1 MSEKLKQIKVNFY
14 PHQHEK
20 LKQIAKSNNTTIAQ
34 FIREKLDLELEEK
47 DTRKI
52 YTPVQKKV
60 YKTSDPKLLFEL
72 NKIGN
77 NLNQIAK
84 VINQKK
90 DDVNTIDILQS
101 LVNIENQLKDL
112 KWK

>member
-1 MSEKLKQIKVNFY
+1 MSEKVKLKQIKVNFY
-14 PHQHEK
+14 PYQHE
-20 LKQIAKSNNTTIAQ
+20 QIKNLAVEKKVTIAQ
-34 FIREKLDLELEEK
+34 FIREKLELTLDEK

-52 YTPVQKKV
+52 YTETQKKV
-60 YKTSDPKLLFEL
+60 YKSSDPKLLFEL

-90 DDVNTIDILQS
+90 DDINSIDILQS
-101 LVNIENQLKDL
+101 LVNIEQQIKTLK
-112 KWK
+112 